1 MALTWNFMVRRQVQH
16 WALARRLV
24 REPQDGA
31 ETPSVP
37 EGLPS

>member
-24 REPQDGA
+24 REPQEA
-31 ETPSVP
+31 HMELSMM
-37 EGLPS
+37 LISF